1 MVGPLG
7 AWAGTPILSEGFNH
21 PFHQP
26 SRQGR
31 GQLQHP
37 FHQLTGLHRLQPRAQ
52 MSPQPAL
59 PSTLGRLD
67 FSFQFPESFS
77 FKDGSPGL
85 QEEGQEGVFL
95 RTVMAL
101 ERETVTPRP
110 LGL

>member
-7 AWAGTPILSEGFNH
+7 AWAGTPILSEGFNR

-31 GQLQHP
+31 GQP
-37 FHQLTGLHRLQPRAQ
+37 QPHFT
-52 MSPQPAL
+52 SPQPAL
-59 PSTLGRLD
+59 PSTLGSLD

-77 FKDGSPGL
+77 FKDGPPGL